1 MHDLVSTATLILMML
16 LRLCTT
22 SRASCVE
29 NRVVS
34 AKKVSNSAG
43 GLNDYYSLSDGDS
56 FGSSLSVVGDLD
68 GDGVDDIA
76 VGAKYDSHGGMYA
89 GAVYILFGNVSGGV
103 KDAQKISSLYGSPST
118 NGGLLI
124 REFDYFGSSVAGV
137 GDLDGDSVPDLVV
150 GSPGANCNAC
160 EGSLPTGNILIL
172 LLNADGTVKSVTPVD
187 DRAMPLDEY
196 DQYGSSVS
204 SLGDVDDDGTFDI
217 IVGARLDDGGNA
229 NAGTIYILF
238 MSTGSS
244 VRAFQKISN
253 TYGSLSSFY
262 YLGEE
267 IYFGAS
273 CTFLSLND
281 VAVGAP
287 SSTGG
292 AVFIL
297 SLTASG
303 IVQAAQLISNQTA
316 SFSNFYTLSSVSSF
330 GSSVSNPGDIDGD
343 GNVDLVVGAA
353 GISDDGIKAGAV
365 FALFLNANYTV
376 HVAQKFSE
384 TLGGLSS
391 FYSLGG
397 GDKFGSSS
405 TVLNVTKDS
414 VQLVVGAIGKTSSTG
429 AVYFLSLG
437 FSEKMTCSPS
447 MIPSRSP
454 TQWPLPEPTNL
465 PSPAPTSIPTL
476 LPSQLPTFLPSLAPM
491 PAPTLRPVPAPT
503 TLPSPA
509 PTSIPTLLP
518 SQMPTFL
525 PSLAPMPAPTLR
537 PVPAPTTLPS
547 PAPTSIPTL
556 LPSQLPTFLPSLMPM
571 PAPTTL
577 PFPSPTVPAPTSLP
591 SPEPSPAP
599 TQLPS
604 QIPSPIPTVNCE
616 EAGHS
621 FDGTTCSTC
630 PPGRYSDII
639 INSLRICI
647 VCSPGFY
654 APVSGNKNCSECLPG
669 KLSSSDRT
677 LCSDCSPGEY
687 TFNKLSCQK
696 CPRGTYAP
704 QALSGECLNCTAG
717 FFASAALGAA
727 SCTACGV
734 GTASNLG
741 ERAVHNCS
749 ACPAGKAQGASGQT
763 SCNDCSTGKASA
775 VLGATSCSLC
785 SSGKWSAKGNASC
798 AVCSPGRYSSE
809 GASACQRCTQGTASS
824 GWGSAVCTVCSPG
837 SFADSM
843 GAIICTDCP
852 TGRAQSVPGQ
862 DRCIPCE
869 AGKFAK
875 STRAEL
881 CNLCDGEGLG
891 FFSFEDSSECNQC
904 QAQYY
909 RAPQS
914 GNCVS
919 CSSIAKDSL
928 VCQDTVGG
936 SLPAPSSGFW
946 IDYTGLSD
954 TFESNSLK
962 VYSCS
967 RQTCKGYTSGL
978 ELCLRN
984 ASTLARCNQGGVLDN
999 LLCTSGAYG
1008 PLCHSCLRDFS
1019 FSITTGGCELCRTSW
1034 LLPTLIVLTGLL
1046 LAGLIVSVKWGFLEL
1061 PKFVNHAR
1069 FLGIAKVS
1077 SCFCYL
1083 HM

>member
-229 NAGTIYILF
+229 NAGAIYILF

-476 LPSQLPTFLPSLAPM
+476 LPSQL
-491 PAPTLRPVPAPT
+491 
-503 TLPSPA
+503 
-509 PTSIPTLLP
+509 
-518 SQMPTFL
+518 PTFL

>member
-229 NAGTIYILF
+229 NAGAIYILF

-476 LPSQLPTFLPSLAPM
+476 LPSQL
-491 PAPTLRPVPAPT
+491 
-503 TLPSPA
+503 
-509 PTSIPTLLP
+509 
-518 SQMPTFL
+518 PTFL

-1008 PLCHSCLRDFS
+1008 PLCHSCLRGFS

>member
-229 NAGTIYILF
+229 NAGAIYILF

-476 LPSQLPTFLPSLAPM
+476 LPSQLPTFLPSL
-491 PAPTLRPVPAPT
+491 
-503 TLPSPA
+503 
-509 PTSIPTLLP
+509 
-518 SQMPTFL
+518 
-525 PSLAPMPAPTLR
+525 
-537 PVPAPTTLPS
+537 
-547 PAPTSIPTL
+547 
-556 LPSQLPTFLPSLMPM
+556 MPM

-577 PFPSPTVPAPTSLP
+577 PFPTPTVPAPTSLP

>member
-1 MHDLVSTATLILMML
+1 MML

-229 NAGTIYILF
+229 NAGAIYILF

-476 LPSQLPTFLPSLAPM
+476 LPSQL
-491 PAPTLRPVPAPT
+491 
-503 TLPSPA
+503 
-509 PTSIPTLLP
+509 
-518 SQMPTFL
+518 PTFL